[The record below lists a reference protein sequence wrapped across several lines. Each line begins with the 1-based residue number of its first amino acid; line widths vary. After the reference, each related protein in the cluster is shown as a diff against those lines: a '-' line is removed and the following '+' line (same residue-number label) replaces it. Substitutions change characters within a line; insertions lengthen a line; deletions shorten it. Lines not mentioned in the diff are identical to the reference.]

1 MLLTLSVRDFALSER
16 NTLDF
21 DKGMSCITGETGAG
35 KSLTVDALA
44 LICGQRAESSMVKNG
59 AAKAV
64 LEAVFSKV
72 AENTIKILSASG
84 IDCEDDTLIISR
96 QIFADGKSK
105 AYINSHAVNLSLLKQ
120 ITASLVAVHGQHASI
135 SLLDEANQLRL
146 VDEAG
151 KLGNLRDRLNAAF
164 LHYNQERACLS
175 ELSQQQKDGALQ
187 YKDWRHDL
195 DLLRSLNL
203 SSGSYELVSEHYD
216 KLQRLLKSSDAVAL
230 ALASLDNDEHNII
243 DIVAHRLE
251 DLKALGSR
259 DGNLGIVI
267 DNLTDA
273 LKHLDAARIALMGV
287 NTEVAPEVL
296 SKSEQELSLYHE
308 LSRKFSVAPEQLYT
322 VEEELNAKLEKFL
335 ALKDL
340 IAAKTSEVKALRDEY
355 EKISLELSEK
365 RLLAAEE
372 MSESITSRIRR
383 LSMPEGRFEVK
394 ISRNET
400 IRPRRNGRDEVSF
413 LFTANR
419 GQQLQDLGTVA
430 SGGELSRLALALEEL
445 TASQNSIPTLIFDE
459 VDTGISGRTASAVGA
474 LLKELSKQ
482 VQVIV
487 ITHLPQVAACADSH
501 FLVVKENTQDST
513 YSEVRLLNR
522 QERIYELGRMMGGNV
537 VTEDTLAGALAL
549 LEQKSEADKS

>member
-1 MLLTLSVRDFALSER
+1 MLLSLSVRDFALSEK

-44 LICGQRAESSMVKNG
+44 LICGQRAESSMVKKG
-59 AAKAV
+59 ASKAI
-64 LEAVFSKV
+64 LEAVFSKIDESIV
-72 AENTIKILSASG
+72 KILAISG
-84 IDCEDDTLIISR
+84 IDCEDDNLIISR
-96 QIFADGKSK
+96 QIFVDGKSK

-120 ITASLVAVHGQHASI
+120 ITSSLVAVHGQHASI
-135 SLLDEANQLRL
+135 SLLDADNQLRL
-146 VDEAG
+146 VDEVG
-151 KLGNLRDRLNAAF
+151 KLGSLREKLNEAF
-164 LHYNQERACLS
+164 SRYNQERAYLS

-187 YKDWRHDL
+187 YKNWRHDL
-195 DLLRSLNL
+195 ELLRNLNL
-203 SSGSYELVSEHYD
+203 SQVSYETVSERYD
-216 KLQRLLKSSDAVAL
+216 ELQRLLKSSDAVAL

-243 DIVAHRLE
+243 DIVAHRLD

-259 DGNLGIVI
+259 EGNLGLVI
-267 DNLTDA
+267 DNFTEA
-273 LKHLDAARIALMGV
+273 LKSLDAARIALMGV
-287 NTEVAPEVL
+287 NTEVSPELL

-308 LSRKFSVAPEQLYT
+308 LARKFSVPPERLYT
-322 VEEELNAKLEKFL
+322 VEESLSENIEQFL

-340 IAAKTSEVKALRDEY
+340 IAAKTIEVKALRDEY
-355 EKISLELSEK
+355 EKLSLELSEK
-365 RLLAAEE
+365 RQLASVK
-372 MSESITSRIRR
+372 MSEAITLKIRK
-383 LSMPEGRFEVK
+383 LSMPEGQFEVQ
-394 ISRNET
+394 IVRNET
-400 IRPRRNGRDEVSF
+400 IRPRKNGRDEVSF

-419 GQQLQDLGTVA
+419 GQALQNLGMVA

-445 TASQNSIPTLIFDE
+445 TASENSIPTLIFDE
-459 VDTGISGRTASAVGA
+459 VDTGISGRTASAVGS

-537 VTEDTLAGALAL
+537 VTEATLAGALAL
-549 LEQKSEADKS
+549 LDQKS